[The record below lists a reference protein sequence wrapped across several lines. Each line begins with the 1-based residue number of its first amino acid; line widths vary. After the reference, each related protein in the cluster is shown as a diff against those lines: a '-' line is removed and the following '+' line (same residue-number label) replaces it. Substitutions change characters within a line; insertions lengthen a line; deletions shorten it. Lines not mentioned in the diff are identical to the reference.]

1 MKKIDFFKNHIPY
14 FAQVSTPA
22 WGYHVVTNFRC
33 TPKRVVQYLVH
44 YARKLYCASF
54 FGTIRKI
61 NLKRG
66 WNRKPRNPEC
76 QKYIQSY
83 GKSAEGSAEFRF
95 GSLFQIDFSY
105 GSE

>member
-1 MKKIDFFKNHIPY
+1 
-14 FAQVSTPA
+14 
-22 WGYHVVTNFRC
+22 
-33 TPKRVVQYLVH
+33 
-44 YARKLYCASF
+44 LYCASL

-61 NLKRG
+61 NLKKG

-76 QKYIQSY
+76 QKYIGSY

-95 GSLFQIDFSY
+95 GSFFKMKFSY